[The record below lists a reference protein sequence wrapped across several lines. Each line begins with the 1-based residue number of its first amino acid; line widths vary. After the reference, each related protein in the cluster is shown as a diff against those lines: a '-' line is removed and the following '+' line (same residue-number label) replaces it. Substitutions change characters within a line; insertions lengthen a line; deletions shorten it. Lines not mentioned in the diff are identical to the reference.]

1 MGSPGA
7 MHVDGVTLHFND
19 GSLTLQMTL
28 LKEQGENI
36 TKNENPAVTA
46 HVLFRC
52 SI

>member
-1 MGSPGA
+1 